1 MSPSLRATIT
11 RYGRIILLH
20 DDTIDRAIPPDA
32 VLKVENHLGI
42 GRFGEGELMKPDA
55 LRGRQLHIDA
65 EAIQPHG
72 VITGAYLL
80 RRSAEQRIDARSGI
94 AQVAAC
100 QFHLA
105 DGRHQRDIAEVADT
119 CPAQVHLS
127 KPDNRRVR
135 DMIAGAPVPPLTV
148 IRRAHLYEPERNVRP
163 DEYVPMIAR
172 PDVRIDILCQIL

>member
-1 MSPSLRATIT
+1 
-11 RYGRIILLH
+11 
-20 DDTIDRAIPPDA
+20 
-32 VLKVENHLGI
+32 
-42 GRFGEGELMKPDA
+42 MKPDA

-105 DGRHQRDIAEVADT
+105 HGRHQRDIAEVADT